1 MTVLVDRTSDWGS
14 SQSFKRWESKP
25 GIGHRL
31 VRSTRLTVSSW
42 SGLDER
48 ALWY

>member
-25 GIGHRL
+25 GIGRKVGAL
-31 VRSTRLTVSSW
+31 DAPDGVIMEW
-42 SGLDER
+42 LDER